1 MVFQDPYASLNP
13 RHSVGRIVGE
23 PLRAHGIALAE
34 GSSAAQVAELLGV
47 VGLPADAANRYPH
60 EFSGGQRQ
68 RIGLARALALNPD
81 FVVCDEP
88 VSALDVSI
96 QAQIVNLLEDLQRD
110 FDLTY
115 LFIAHDLAV
124 VRHISTRII
133 VMYLGKIV
141 EIAPADDLYENP
153 LHPYTITLLSAIP
166 IPDPE
171 VERNRRP
178 IRVERRP
185 AEPGE
190 PAGRVPLPHALPVR
204 AADALRRRGAGA
216 AELQRA
222 PRRLSLRRGGQG
234 GRDQAAGSLAGLRS
248 RPAAG
253 SLRASTD
260 VDDDAPMRVLFSC
273 TATEGHVAPL
283 VPLARAFADQGHD
296 VAFATAPALEERVQ
310 SDGFATLPAGLDQV
324 QIRERMQAYRPRL
337 LEIPP
342 PERRTFAY
350 TYRFAHVDAP
360 AKLPELLRAATHW
373 RPDLLVHDAAELCAP
388 PVAASLDIP
397 SVNQGFGQVIPA
409 ACHENAADPVRALWD
424 VVGLTPEPWN
434 GMYRGAYVDI
444 CPPSLAGEVVP
455 AGTRTYQRRPAT
467 PMRAATKPPWHVAR
481 PDLPN
486 VYVTLGTMLDEA
498 DLLRLLLD
506 ALADLDCNVLMTI
519 GRRGDPASLEPW
531 PANATVERFV
541 PQADVLPHCS
551 VVVSHGG
558 SGNHLRRTRPR
569 TATADASA
577 RRRTSSTTPPPRGAA
592 GVAETLMPAELET
605 AAVRSAVEALA
616 SEADYAARAREIA
629 AEIAAMPDTAAVA
642 ATLAASV

>member
-1 MVFQDPYASLNP
+1 
-13 RHSVGRIVGE
+13 
-23 PLRAHGIALAE
+23 
-34 GSSAAQVAELLGV
+34 
-47 VGLPADAANRYPH
+47 
-60 EFSGGQRQ
+60 
-68 RIGLARALALNPD
+68 
-81 FVVCDEP
+81 
-88 VSALDVSI
+88 
-96 QAQIVNLLEDLQRD
+96 
-110 FDLTY
+110 
-115 LFIAHDLAV
+115 
-124 VRHISTRII
+124 
-133 VMYLGKIV
+133 
-141 EIAPADDLYENP
+141 
-153 LHPYTITLLSAIP
+153 
-166 IPDPE
+166 
-171 VERNRRP
+171 
-178 IRVERRP
+178 
-185 AEPGE
+185 
-190 PAGRVPLPHALPVR
+190 
-204 AADALRRRGAGA
+204 
-216 AELQRA
+216 
-222 PRRLSLRRGGQG
+222 
-234 GRDQAAGSLAGLRS
+234 
-248 RPAAG
+248 
-253 SLRASTD
+253 
-260 VDDDAPMRVLFSC
+260 MRVLFSC

-283 VPLARAFADQGHD
+283 VPLARAFADLGHD
-296 VAFATAPALEERVQ
+296 VAFATAPAFEERVQ

-324 QIRERMQAYRPRL
+324 QIRERMQEYRPRL

-360 AKLPELLRAATHW
+360 AKLPELLRAATEW
-373 RPDLLVHDAAELCAP
+373 RPELIVHDAAELCAL
-388 PVAASLDIP
+388 PVAALLEIP

-409 ACHENAADPVRALWD
+409 ACHENAADAVRALWD

-444 CPPSLAGEVVP
+444 CPSSLAGEVVP

-467 PMRAATKPPWHVAR
+467 AMPTATKPPWRVAR

-486 VYVTLGTMLDEA
+486 IYVTLGTMLEEA

-541 PQADVLPHCS
+541 PQAAVLPHCS

-558 SGNHLRRTRPR
+558 SGTTYGALAHGLPLLMLPH
-569 TATADASA
+569 AADQFDNAAAA
-577 RRRTSSTTPPPRGAA
+577 RRA

-616 SEADYAARAREIA
+616 SEADYAARARAIA

>member
-1 MVFQDPYASLNP
+1 
-13 RHSVGRIVGE
+13 
-23 PLRAHGIALAE
+23 
-34 GSSAAQVAELLGV
+34 
-47 VGLPADAANRYPH
+47 
-60 EFSGGQRQ
+60 
-68 RIGLARALALNPD
+68 
-81 FVVCDEP
+81 
-88 VSALDVSI
+88 
-96 QAQIVNLLEDLQRD
+96 
-110 FDLTY
+110 
-115 LFIAHDLAV
+115 
-124 VRHISTRII
+124 
-133 VMYLGKIV
+133 
-141 EIAPADDLYENP
+141 
-153 LHPYTITLLSAIP
+153 
-166 IPDPE
+166 
-171 VERNRRP
+171 
-178 IRVERRP
+178 
-185 AEPGE
+185 
-190 PAGRVPLPHALPVR
+190 
-204 AADALRRRGAGA
+204 
-216 AELQRA
+216 
-222 PRRLSLRRGGQG
+222 
-234 GRDQAAGSLAGLRS
+234 
-248 RPAAG
+248 
-253 SLRASTD
+253 
-260 VDDDAPMRVLFSC
+260 MRVLFSC

-558 SGNHLRRTRPR
+558 SGTTYGALAHGLPLLMLPH
-569 TATADASA
+569 AADQFDNAAAA
-577 RRRTSSTTPPPRGAA
+577 RRA